1 MSDEIVPGSFRLVTV
16 KEKKLHPMTITD
28 KFVTLFAFHH
38 ADMDEVITKGK
49 DKGKTVTVRR
59 RAPTIVIWDGKNIS
73 YNKAFAGDK
82 IRIGQQ
88 DYIIDRVVDDIYKY
102 LPTEEFITRVVEPD
116 FKKEIKKFKA
126 EDLFN
131 EVFNYFEHYFWMESK
146 MLYRIIA
153 LFSINQSVFDAY
165 DSTPFL
171 FIRSPLESCGKS
183 NLGKSI
189 QQMWNGILST
199 NIDAHHVFRLVHGCS
214 PTFIIDENQDLDQR
228 RKKDDRIKNLMS
240 VINSGYQRGVGVIRF
255 RERSGQFGNMI
266 AETFDTYGPKVIIAT
281 KGRIPRDTQSRCVE
295 IMMQRAPRGSEYPDY
310 AARWDEANPRTEVPY
325 RIEKLE
331 KIREMM
337 AIFRLKYGAEIKKIS
352 GKAKW
357 RDELDHTG
365 AFASLRNRDLEIFKP
380 LIILCLKY
388 KPEWTDLVA
397 KYIREFVEM
406 RAKTEHSEET
416 TVLFALRRLWQLVE
430 EGKGTHWLNEE
441 TQVSFD
447 ETEED
452 GQIMWVSASTIRY
465 VIENYGVGSIEEFGR
480 HVESKIGRILSE
492 FGFVG
497 TKRSNKGNLR
507 KIKTSKLADRC
518 INYMGVRLS
527 GTNELSQQEKMESIT
542 RVLRREGEI
551 DFDELLESFNGAI
564 SEKELKHILK
574 KMRTEGTLAA
584 TSSDGKGRIIWNG

>member
-1 MSDEIVPGSFRLVTV
+1 MNRIFIQLKRSFVVT
-16 KEKKLHPMTITD
+16 K
-28 KFVTLFAFHH
+28 
-38 ADMDEVITKGK
+38 
-49 DKGKTVTVRR
+49 
-59 RAPTIVIWDGKNIS
+59 KNI
-73 YNKAFAGDK
+73 K
-82 IRIGQQ
+82 IYYLKGPVIIFGLLLPFFLFLA
-88 DYIIDRVVDDIYKY
+88 YIIGRSMSIRELLPGLISMTVFFTATSVGPSIMPWETRSRTLERLLCCPISVWAILLGDMISSFIFGLAISIIPLISTLISGIDILNFSVLLLGLILAAFCFSALSVLLSAYPPSDIPATAMMLSTLVKFP
-102 LPTEEFITRVVEPD
+102 LIFISG
-116 FKKEIKKFKA
+116 
-126 EDLFN
+126 
-131 EVFNYFEHYFWMESK
+131 VFVPIRQMPVWGK
-146 MLYRIIA
+146 IIA

-352 GKAKW
+352 GKSRW

-416 TVLFALRRLWQLVE
+416 TAF
-430 EGKGTHWLNEE
+430 
-441 TQVSFD
+441 
-447 ETEED
+447 
-452 GQIMWVSASTIRY
+452 
-465 VIENYGVGSIEEFGR
+465 
-480 HVESKIGRILSE
+480 
-492 FGFVG
+492 
-497 TKRSNKGNLR
+497 KRS
-507 KIKTSKLADRC
+507 RC
-518 INYMGVRLS
+518 CL
-527 GTNELSQQEKMESIT
+527 Q
-542 RVLRREGEI
+542 
-551 DFDELLESFNGAI
+551 
-564 SEKELKHILK
+564 
-574 KMRTEGTLAA
+574 
-584 TSSDGKGRIIWNG
+584 